1 MEENINK
8 VLDELEGIKGFVREK
23 VEEYSPENVAH
34 ACIDELNTLPEFL
47 ECDYLNMSHWWQ
59 QFSDHLTEIFLEL
72 NPENRDEI

>member
-8 VLDELEGIKGFVREK
+8 VLDELEGIKGFVRGG

-34 ACIDELNTLPEFL
+34 ACIDELNTLPELL
-47 ECDYLNMSHWWQ
+47 EGDYVNMSRWWQ

-72 NPENRDEI
+72 NLENTDEI